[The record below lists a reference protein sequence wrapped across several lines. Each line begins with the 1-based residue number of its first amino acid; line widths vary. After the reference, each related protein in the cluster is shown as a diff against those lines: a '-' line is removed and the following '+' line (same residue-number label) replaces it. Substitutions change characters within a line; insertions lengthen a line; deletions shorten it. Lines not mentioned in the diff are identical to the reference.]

1 MTAIYDKLRSSMLV
15 KTFFDDDA
23 TAATARKIGWVAM
36 GQSFLAQLAFALGT
50 GVLTFKVFCADNAD
64 GTGNVTEV
72 KAHAAPTAADAVND
86 RLTIEVSAEEVRAAS
101 ATAKYVSVEVDN
113 DDNADQNVITYVVLG
128 SEVGGRFNR
137 LDITPQSEIAA

>member
-1 MTAIYDKLRSSMLV
+1 MTATYDKLRSSLLV

-36 GQSFLAQLAFALGT
+36 GKHFLAQVAFGAGT
-50 GVLTFKVFCADNAD
+50 GILTFKVFCADNSD

-72 KAHAAPTAADAVND
+72 KAHAAPTDADAAND
-86 RLTIEVSAEEVRAAS
+86 RLTLEVSAEEVHAAS
-101 ATAKYVSVEVDN
+101 ATGKYVSVEIDN
-113 DDNADQNVITYVVLG
+113 DDNGDENAIVYVVDG

-137 LDITPQSEIAA
+137 ADITAQSEIA